1 VYSVLVLALL
11 ERELRQAMEREGIE
25 SLPLYPE
32 DRPCRRPTAR
42 RVIDLFDD
50 IHRHTLRRD
59 GSQASTVFVTELSDL
74 QRRILK
80 LLAVPATGYR
90 A

>member
-1 VYSVLVLALL
+1 
-11 ERELRQAMEREGIE
+11 MEREGLE
-25 SLPLYPE
+25 SLPLDPE
-32 DRPCRRPTAR
+32 NRPCRRPTAR

-50 IHRHTLRRD
+50 IHRHTLRE
-59 GSQASTVFVTELSDL
+59 GSPTPTVFVTERSSL

-80 LLAVPATGYR
+80 LLGVPATAYR